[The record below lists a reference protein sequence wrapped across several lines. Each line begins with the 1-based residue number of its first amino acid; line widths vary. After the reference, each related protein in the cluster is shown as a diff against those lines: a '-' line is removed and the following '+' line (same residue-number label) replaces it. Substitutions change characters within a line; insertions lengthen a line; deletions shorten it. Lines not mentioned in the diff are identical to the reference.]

1 MIQFNNG
8 GCICLIRRSCPK
20 KRGNM
25 RNVDVKYN
33 SRDSTEG
40 SSVRPHILF
49 VTTILNSVITKTS
62 V

>member
-8 GCICLIRRSCPK
+8 GCICLIRRTCSK

-33 SRDSTEG
+33 SRDTTEG
-40 SSVRPHILF
+40 SSVHSPLAPLSF
-49 VTTILNSVITKTS
+49 PFFPVIF
-62 V
+62 